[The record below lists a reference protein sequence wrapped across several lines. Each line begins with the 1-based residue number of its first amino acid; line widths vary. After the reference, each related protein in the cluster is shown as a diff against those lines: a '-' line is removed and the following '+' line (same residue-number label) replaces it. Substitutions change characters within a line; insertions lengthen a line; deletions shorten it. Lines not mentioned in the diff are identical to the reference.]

1 MSFFN
6 FLKKPNNPAL
16 PLPTELYSRT
26 FLDNHNNVLR
36 LFFNQLTNVF
46 DNILGPNGGQFID
59 CPNGLFFNTD
69 DQVPPVYSPPP
80 APLVAADPVVY
91 NNTYLS
97 NAVFL
102 KTGST
107 SRIEVSVNGVYN
119 FQYSGQLL
127 STNSSAKTVYLFIK
141 RNGVAINYST
151 HAYTLAANN
160 EYLEIA
166 WNFNIDLA
174 AGEDIELEI
183 ISTGANIELHADAP
197 TAPHVGIPS
206 SVMAV
211 NFIAPLPDPR
221 PTLP

>member
-16 PLPTELYSRT
+16 PLPTESYSRT

-59 CPNGLFFNTD
+59 CPNGLFFNTA
-69 DQVPPVYSPPP
+69 DQVPPVAP
-80 APLVAADPVVY
+80 ADADPVVY
-91 NNTYLS
+91 NQTYLS

-127 STNSSAKTVYLFIK
+127 STNSSAKTVYLWIK
-141 RNGVAINYST
+141 RNTIAINYST

-160 EYLEIA
+160 EYLEIS

-183 ISTGANIELHADAP
+183 ISTGTNVELHADAP

-221 PTLP
+221 PTLPP

>member
-1 MSFFN
+1 MSFFRPLN
-6 FLKKPNNPAL
+6 KPNNPAL
-16 PLPTELYSRT
+16 PLPTPDYSRT
-26 FLDNHNNVLR
+26 YHDNYNNVLR
-36 LFFNQLTNVF
+36 LFFNQIQNVF
-46 DNILGPNGGQFID
+46 DNLLSPNGGQFID
-59 CPNGLFFNTD
+59 CPNGLFFNTQ
-69 DQVPPVYSPPP
+69 DQIPPV
-80 APLVAADPVVY
+80 APTAAAPVVY
-91 NNTYLS
+91 DNTYLS

-107 SRIEVSVNGVYN
+107 SRIEVGISGVYN

-127 STNSSAKTVYLFIK
+127 STNSSPKTIYLFIK

-160 EYLEIA
+160 EYLEIS

-174 AGEDIELEI
+174 AGEDVELEI
-183 ISTGANIELHADAP
+183 VSTDTNVELHADPP

-221 PTLP
+221 PALPP

>member
-1 MSFFN
+1 MSFFRPLN
-6 FLKKPNNPAL
+6 KPNNPAL
-16 PLPTELYSRT
+16 PLPTPDYSRT
-26 FLDNHNNVLR
+26 YHDNYNNVLR
-36 LFFNQLTNVF
+36 LFFNQIQNVF
-46 DNILGPNGGQFID
+46 DNLLSPNGGQFID
-59 CPNGLFFNTD
+59 CPNGLFFNTQ
-69 DQVPPVYSPPP
+69 DQIPPV
-80 APLVAADPVVY
+80 APTAAAPVVY
-91 NNTYLS
+91 DNTYLS

-107 SRIEVSVNGVYN
+107 SRVEVGISGVYN

-127 STNSSAKTVYLFIK
+127 STNGSAKTIYLFIK

-174 AGEDIELEI
+174 AGEDVELAI
-183 ISTGANIELHADAP
+183 VSTGTNIELHADAP
-197 TAPHVGIPS
+197 TSPHTGIPS

-211 NFIAPLPDPR
+211 SFVAPMPDPR
-221 PTLP
+221 PVLP

>member
-1 MSFFN
+1 MSFFRPLN
-6 FLKKPNNPAL
+6 KPNNPAL
-16 PLPTELYSRT
+16 PLPTPDYSRT
-26 FLDNHNNVLR
+26 YHDNYNNVLR
-36 LFFNQLTNVF
+36 LFFNQIQNVF
-46 DNILGPNGGQFID
+46 DNLLSPNGGQFID
-59 CPNGLFFNTD
+59 CPNGLFFNTQ
-69 DQVPPVYSPPP
+69 DQIPPV
-80 APLVAADPVVY
+80 APTAAAPVVY
-91 NNTYLS
+91 DNTYLS

-107 SRIEVSVNGVYN
+107 SRIEVGISGVYN

-127 STNSSAKTVYLFIK
+127 STNGSAKTVYLFIK

-183 ISTGANIELHADAP
+183 VSTGANIELHADPP
-197 TAPHVGIPS
+197 TAPHTGIPS
-206 SVMAV
+206 SVMV
-211 NFIAPLPDPR
+211 VGFVAPMPDPR
-221 PTLP
+221 PVLP